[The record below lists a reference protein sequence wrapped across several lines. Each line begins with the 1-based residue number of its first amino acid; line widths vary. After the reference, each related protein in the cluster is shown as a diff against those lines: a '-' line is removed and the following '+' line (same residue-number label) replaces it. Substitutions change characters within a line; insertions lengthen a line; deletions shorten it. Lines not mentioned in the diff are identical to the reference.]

1 MTMARLTEVTDID
14 QTPDG
19 RLWQSVRQQSQ
30 TLPLPDQDR
39 LQSKVFRLG
48 IKVPCVMSASVLGLA
63 FKMVLLVDSL

>member
-1 MTMARLTEVTDID
+1 MTMAMAGLTDID

-30 TLPLPDQDR
+30 TLPLPDDLR

-48 IKVPCVMSASVLGLA
+48 VKVSCVMSASVLGLA
-63 FKMVLLVDSL
+63 LKS